1 MKSTKIIP
9 KWFSILGYFVA
20 LFLLLTW
27 SVNRSLVLVLPIWIT
42 IFILV
47 ILGREDSERNAG
59 QIEAAGIVYVEEKAW
74 AMPISAETSRRAV
87 TSDASRDTAREPITA
102 CTPSVNLRCVV
113 NLVAITHIIC

>member
-42 IFILV
+42 IFCILV
-47 ILGREDSERNAG
+47 ILRARKIPKSGTLVE
-59 QIEAAGIVYVEEKAW
+59 IEAAGIVYVEEKA
-74 AMPISAETSRRAV
+74 
-87 TSDASRDTAREPITA
+87 
-102 CTPSVNLRCVV
+102 
-113 NLVAITHIIC
+113 